1 MRRTSAPFPKIVCP
15 KLRQIFISIE
25 KVKTVFRF
33 LKGQVMRM
41 RKKKHTDDRIVA
53 CGALLI
59 EDPSSMPGKWQEL
72 AKGRKLCLEI
82 GCGKGTFVCETA
94 KRNPD
99 KFFIA
104 VEKVRDVMVM
114 AMEKAKNAE
123 LENVV
128 FSDIDAEKLCEV
140 FDENELSEIYLN
152 FSDPWPKKKHAKRR
166 LTFRSFLN
174 IYRHILCDDGVIFFK
189 TDNRP
194 LFDFSL
200 EEMHD
205 SAYSLSD
212 VTYDLHNSQW
222 AKDNV
227 VTEYEANFSAKG
239 FSINRVVARPLPV
252 FEKVVENIFCLQ
264 VPFDGDSTS
273 VFAFECD
280 EGTVIFDSA
289 TTEIDVDERI
299 IPAIRQKG
307 FEPTH
312 IISSHF
318 HSDHMGGEEFLAKE
332 YPDAIRAKLVHD
344 GKIENGKKVLCDGDI
359 ICDCLKIVT
368 LPGHSD
374 DSAAILDTRTNTLVC
389 ADCLQLWGI
398 GKYGTG
404 VSLAKAYLES
414 IEKVRK
420 LDVENI
426 IASHCYAPLGAHAF
440 GKEAVKKYL
449 DECEKYISVLKS
461 FAEKHSDLAFDKMAE
476 LYNAENPDMPK
487 MGAHTFEAI
496 AKEL

>member
-1 MRRTSAPFPKIVCP
+1 
-15 KLRQIFISIE
+15 
-25 KVKTVFRF
+25 
-33 LKGQVMRM
+33 MRM
-41 RKKKHTDDRIVA
+41 RKKKHTDDRITA

-59 EDPSSMPGKWQEL
+59 EEPSSMPGKWDEL
-72 AKGRKLCLEI
+72 AHGRKLCLEI
-82 GCGKGTFVCETA
+82 GCGKGTFICETA

-114 AMEKAKNAE
+114 AMEKAKNAG
-123 LENVV
+123 LDNVV

-140 FDENELSEIYLN
+140 FAENELSEIYLN

-174 IYRHILCDDGVIFFK
+174 IYRHILCDDGVIYFK

-252 FEKVVENIFCLQ
+252 FEEIIENIFRLH
-264 VPFDGDSTS
+264 VPFMSVTTC
-273 VFAFECD
+273 VFAIKSD
-280 EGTVIFDSA
+280 DRLVIFDAA
-289 TTEIDVDERI
+289 TTESDVNERI
-299 IPAIRQKG
+299 IPAIRQRG

-312 IISSHF
+312 IISSH
-318 HSDHMGGEEFLAKE
+318 HHDDHMGGEEFLAKE
-332 YPDAIRAKLVHD
+332 YPEAIRAKMPHGGSVE
-344 GKIENGKKVLCDGDI
+344 IGKKALCDGE
-359 ICDCLKIVT
+359 KITENVVAVH
-368 LPGHSD
+368 LHGHSD
-374 DSAAILDTRTNTLVC
+374 DAMALFDTRTKTLVS
-389 ADCLQLWGI
+389 ADSLQLWGI
-398 GKYGTG
+398 GIYGTG
-404 VSLAKAYLES
+404 ICSAKEYLKS
-414 IEKVRK
+414 IQKVRD
-420 LDVENI
+420 LDPENI
-426 IASHCYAPLGAHAF
+426 IASHEYAPLGSCAF

-449 DECEKYISVLKS
+449 DECEKYIFVLKEY
-461 FAEKHSDLAFDKMAE
+461 AEKHKE
-476 LYNAENPDMPK
+476 LSFEDIAKNYKAENPDVPTVS
-487 MGAHTFEAI
+487 AYTFETCTKDI
-496 AKEL
+496 

>member
-1 MRRTSAPFPKIVCP
+1 
-15 KLRQIFISIE
+15 
-25 KVKTVFRF
+25 
-33 LKGQVMRM
+33 M

-59 EDPSSMPGKWQEL
+59 EDPASMPGKWQEL
-72 AKGRKLCLEI
+72 AKGRRLCLEI

-140 FDENELSEIYLN
+140 FEENELSEIYLN

-252 FEKVVENIFCLQ
+252 FEKVVDDIFCLQ
-264 VPFDGDSTS
+264 VPF
-273 VFAFECD
+273 E
-280 EGTVIFDSA
+280 
-289 TTEIDVDERI
+289 
-299 IPAIRQKG
+299 
-307 FEPTH
+307 
-312 IISSHF
+312 
-318 HSDHMGGEEFLAKE
+318 
-332 YPDAIRAKLVHD
+332 
-344 GKIENGKKVLCDGDI
+344 
-359 ICDCLKIVT
+359 
-368 LPGHSD
+368 
-374 DSAAILDTRTNTLVC
+374 
-389 ADCLQLWGI
+389 
-398 GKYGTG
+398 
-404 VSLAKAYLES
+404 
-414 IEKVRK
+414 
-420 LDVENI
+420 
-426 IASHCYAPLGAHAF
+426 
-440 GKEAVKKYL
+440 
-449 DECEKYISVLKS
+449 
-461 FAEKHSDLAFDKMAE
+461 
-476 LYNAENPDMPK
+476 
-487 MGAHTFEAI
+487 
-496 AKEL
+496 

>member
-1 MRRTSAPFPKIVCP
+1 
-15 KLRQIFISIE
+15 
-25 KVKTVFRF
+25 
-33 LKGQVMRM
+33 MRM

-114 AMEKAKNAE
+114 AMEKAKNAQ
-123 LENVV
+123 LDNVV

-140 FDENELSEIYLN
+140 FEENELSEIYLN

-174 IYRHILCDDGVIFFK
+174 IYRHILCEDGVIFFK

-212 VTYDLHNSQW
+212 ITYDLHNSQW

-239 FSINRVVARPLPV
+239 FSINRVAARPLPV
-252 FEKVVENIFCLQ
+252 FEKVEENIFRLP
-264 VPFDGDSTS
+264 VPFEGTDTS
-273 VFAFECD
+273 VFAFVCD
-280 EGTVIFDSA
+280 EGTLIFDSA
-289 TTEIDVDERI
+289 TTESDVNERI

-312 IISSHF
+312 LVSSHY
-318 HSDHMGGEEFLAKE
+318 HGDHMGGEEFLAKE
-332 YPDAIRAKLVHD
+332 YPDALRAKRLHN
-344 GKIENGKKVLCDGDI
+344 GKVEEGKKVLCDGDVL
-359 ICDCLKIVT
+359 CGNLKVVA

-374 DSAAILDTRTNTLVC
+374 DSMAIFDTRTKTLVC

-404 VSLAKAYLES
+404 ISFAKDYLES
-414 IEKVRK
+414 IGKVRK
-420 LDVENI
+420 LGVENI
-426 IASHCYAPLGAHAF
+426 IASHNYAPLGAFAF
-440 GKEAVKKYL
+440 GKDAVTKYL
-449 DECEKYISVLKS
+449 DECEQYVFALK
-461 FAEKHSDLAFDKMAE
+461 AYAAKHSELPFDKMAE
-476 LYNAENPDMPK
+476 QYNSENPDKPK
-487 MGAHTFEAI
+487 ISAYTFEVI
-496 AKEL
+496 SKEL